1 MSSIDNFHQAQI
13 YHIAP
18 DATQTDADKL
28 KGLLGRGKKKKKGIA
43 NSVLRNILKTLIRG
57 LDKMCLQPQ
66 PFCYSAILNRS
77 DSSRD
82 TNNRQKTHSTDRRY
96 ISHSKTVLWDSE
108 TAWKDRHSICVSECN
123 TETGCWVSQGSPAPN
138 WDLCEVCLTEKCQ
151 NSTQRSVLPV
161 GTSQGKFR
169 NFSMTHSQLADGQ
182 YCFARTKGQEIHI
195 LFMSKLNS

>member
-1 MSSIDNFHQAQI
+1 MTAKNVIVILHPINKDFILCTTQLIKCLPLTTSIKPKFTTLLLMQPRQMQTNWRDSSAER
-13 YHIAP
+13 
-18 DATQTDADKL
+18 KE
-28 KGLLGRGKKKKKGIA
+28 KKSIA
-43 NSVLRNILKTLIRG
+43 NSVWRNILKTLIRG

-66 PFCYSAILNRS
+66 PFCYSAILNHS

-82 TNNRQKTHSTDRRY
+82 TNNRQKTHSTDRTY

-151 NSTQRSVLPV
+151 NST
-161 GTSQGKFR
+161 
-169 NFSMTHSQLADGQ
+169 
-182 YCFARTKGQEIHI
+182 
-195 LFMSKLNS
+195 